1 VSMDRKPPLSKRF
14 AHTAAALLTY
24 MVWVMGVLVFLT
36 GYMLGSLWWG
46 RDRMRAARVDGNQAA
61 IVKALR
67 GYGCSVLHM
76 HQIGNGCPDLAIATP
91 PDDKGLRR
99 IGFIEVKDGTKPPS
113 ARKLTA
119 DQVEFWDEWK
129 GAPMAL
135 VTDEAGALRFA
146 RLLTFE
152 AE

>member
-1 VSMDRKPPLSKRF
+1 
-14 AHTAAALLTY
+14 
-24 MVWVMGVLVFLT
+24 MGRLDGVQ
-36 GYMLGSLWWG
+36 
-46 RDRMRAARVDGNQAA
+46 MRAARVDANQAA

-76 HQIGNGCPDLAIATP
+76 HQIGEGCPDLAIATP
-91 PDDKGLRR
+91 PDDRGRRR
-99 IGFIEVKDGTKPPS
+99 IGFIEIKDGTKPPS
-113 ARKLTA
+113 ARKLTD
-119 DQVEFWDEWK
+119 DQIKFWDEWK